1 MNADRSSPDTERA
14 VSLAEVP
21 ADEEQ
26 LLGRALRSLAAH
38 APATPEGPGRARSLE
53 AYDAELVALRDEIGE
68 ARREDVP
75 ALIAQMERLQGVSLR
90 RAQASSLL
98 VDRGSPYFGHL
109 RLVEDSRDG
118 SVRER
123 EILVGRATWV
133 DPEGGVT
140 IVDWRDAPVSQLY
153 YRYAEGDAFEET
165 LGQREVEG
173 QILVR
178 RTVTI
183 ERGTLLRVV
192 SPQGIWDYGAT
203 GWVHTDVHEAMLSGG
218 QGTAVRPDR
227 GPGLDRHLPEIAALL
242 DHRQFDLITDPRSRV
257 LLVQGGAGSGKTTVG
272 LHRIAFLARSAGLD
286 PRRMLVVTHGAALA
300 DYISQ
305 VLPALG
311 VDDVRVMSFAEWAHK
326 ALRHAIPGLRAKL
339 VHDVSP
345 LVSRLKTHPA
355 LLHALERRAAEFRG
369 RPSPRA
375 VVELWAELVT
385 NRKRLYLL
393 LQADPE
399 ISLSAREIDEAQAE
413 LVARVSAVLDIDPEE
428 RRERWR
434 TGSADDEDVRG
445 ETGIDGLGTD
455 DQPAEL
461 DLHDVALLLRAGQ
474 LLGGPKSALDH
485 LFVDE
490 AQDLSP
496 AALSVLIGLGSSE
509 PSVTLAGD
517 TAQRLSLDNGFTGW
531 GAVVRHLG
539 LEGVPIEPLRISYRS
554 TREILDF
561 SEHVMG
567 PLRDGQRPEATRSGA
582 PVEAHRFPGTGAAVG
597 FVAGALRSLA
607 QREPR
612 ATVAI
617 LARHPEQADR
627 YFEGLSRAE
636 VPLLRR
642 VRQQNFSFRPGVEVT
657 DIRQAKGLEFDY
669 VVLVDVNAETFGTD
683 DESRHL
689 LHIAAT
695 RATHQLWLVVTATP
709 SPLLPEHLRG

>member
-1 MNADRSSPDTERA
+1 
-14 VSLAEVP
+14 
-21 ADEEQ
+21 
-26 LLGRALRSLAAH
+26 
-38 APATPEGPGRARSLE
+38 
-53 AYDAELVALRDEIGE
+53 VALRDEIGE
-68 ARREDVP
+68 ARLEDVP
-75 ALIAQMERLQGVSLR
+75 ALSAQMERLQGVSLR
-90 RAQASSLL
+90 RAQARSLL

-109 RLVEDSRDG
+109 RLAEESRAG
-118 SVRER
+118 SIRER

-133 DPEGGVT
+133 DPESGVT
-140 IVDWRDAPVSQLY
+140 IVDWREAPVSQLY

-165 LGQREVEG
+165 LGQREFEG

-183 ERGTLLRVV
+183 ERGSLLRVV
-192 SPQGIWDYGAT
+192 SPQGNWDRAAA
-203 GWVHTDVHEAMLSGG
+203 GWVRSDVCESALSGG
-218 QGTAVRPDR
+218 LGTAVRPGR
-227 GPGLDRHLPEIAALL
+227 GQGLDRHLPEIAALL
-242 DHRQFDLITDPRSRV
+242 DHRQFELITDPRSRV

-272 LHRIAFLARSAGLD
+272 LHRIAFLAHSSDAGLD
-286 PRRMLVVTHGAALA
+286 PRRTLVVTHGAALA
-300 DYISQ
+300 DYIGQ

-311 VDDVRVMSFAEWAHK
+311 VDGVRVVSFTEWAHK
-326 ALRHAIPGLRAKL
+326 TLRRAIPGLRATL
-339 VHDVSP
+339 VDDVSP
-345 LVSRLKTHPA
+345 LVSRLKSHPA

-369 RPSPRA
+369 HPSARA

-399 ISLSAREIDEAQAE
+399 LPMTVREIDEAQE
-413 LVARVSAVLDIDPEE
+413 QLVARVSAVLDVDPAE

-434 TGSADDEDVRG
+434 TGSADDDDVRG

-461 DLHDVALLLRAGQ
+461 DLHDVALLLRAHQ
-474 LLGGPKSALDH
+474 LLGGTQPPLDH

-496 AALSVLIGLGSSE
+496 TALSVLIALASSE

-517 TAQRLSLDNGFTGW
+517 TAQRLSLDNGFTDW
-531 GAVVRHLG
+531 RAVVRHLG
-539 LEGVPIEPLRISYRS
+539 LDGVSIEPLRISYRS
-554 TREILDF
+554 TRQILGF
-561 SEHVMG
+561 SRHVMG
-567 PLRDGQRPEATRSGA
+567 PLGDAEPPEAERSGA

-597 FVAGALRSLA
+597 FLAGALRSLA

-627 YFEGLSRAE
+627 YFEGLSRSE

-642 VRQQNFSFRPGVEVT
+642 VRQQNFSFRPGIEVT
-657 DIRQAKGLEFDY
+657 DVRQAKGLEFDY
-669 VVLVDVNAETFGTD
+669 VVLVDVNATTFGTD

-695 RATHQLWLVVTATP
+695 RAAHQLWLVVTATP
-709 SPLLPEHLRG
+709 SPLLPEQLRGQR